1 MKSILALSLL
11 LSGAVQASDFTF
23 TQNTDGTWTCP
34 SYCTGYTTSDPS
46 HSIDYVN
53 VLSGTAGTYS
63 FTISLD
69 GTAYHA
75 LNATSPFTVSGV
87 TFAVNFTTTRTCT
100 HSGRGQTCVTR
111 YHAVDGSV
119 SAP

>member
-1 MKSILALSLL
+1 MRTLILSTLL
-11 LSGAVQASDFTF
+11 LAGVAQASDFTF

-34 SYCTGYTTSDPS
+34 SYCVGYTTSDLS
-46 HSIDYVN
+46 RSIDYVN

-87 TFAVNFTTTRTCT
+87 TFSVNFTTTRTCT

-111 YHAVDGSV
+111 YHATDGSV
-119 SAP
+119 SGP